1 MSSITIEEL
10 RLFYSIDREL
20 FTRLV
25 IRLRR
30 DVGKS
35 MVAISLWLWLEEVGF
50 PNIILKMLSL
60 PDEIVSLVADEAAI
74 IIGFLESSRTKSLS
88 MPSHTLIEM
97 TRSLMNSTLSFQFL
111 HQHRLSVLTG
121 VLRYVENVCAKA
133 FEDIGMMV
141 TTPIIMPQ
149 LANFNCKQRLDE
161 ASSSTPVL
169 SRRQIM
175 LNHVAHP
182 WGPSKDV
189 VPQDE
194 RTMFMTFS
202 RGYPLSETEVK
213 EFFSRNYGDCIESF
227 YMEDVP
233 TNQQPLYA
241 RVIFRSPTMITTV
254 LNGKHS
260 AQFVINGKH
269 VRTRR
274 WILYGR

>member
-1 MSSITIEEL
+1 
-10 RLFYSIDREL
+10 
-20 FTRLV
+20 
-25 IRLRR
+25 
-30 DVGKS
+30 
-35 MVAISLWLWLEEVGF
+35 MVAISLWLCLEEVGF

-133 FEDIGMMV
+133 FEDILKLGYLINSSCPPTTGANGGNNSLQGLMV

-161 ASSSTPVL
+161 ASSSTPV
-169 SRRQIM
+169 SSQRRIM
-175 LNHVAHP
+175 LNHMVHH
-182 WGPSKDV
+182 WDPSKDV

-213 EFFSRNYGDCIESF
+213 EFFSR
-227 YMEDVP
+227 
-233 TNQQPLYA
+233 
-241 RVIFRSPTMITTV
+241 
-254 LNGKHS
+254 
-260 AQFVINGKH
+260 
-269 VRTRR
+269 RR
-274 WILYGR
+274 KCE